1 VSDLLPILI
10 GIVVVN
16 DLAYARLPGR
26 CPFLQAGA
34 EPRAGVAATAA
45 IVLTL
50 LLTAAIFRFVDA
62 ALLVPLDHAEL
73 RLLACV
79 VIVVAAVPAA
89 ELAVQSFAASHA
101 QGAAQWPPHIM
112 VNGAMLSAV
121 LVATDKFAALLPAMA
136 WAVATGA
143 GFGLLMAA
151 YADARRRLHTGEV
164 PLPLRGAAIV
174 LVTGGMLTLA
184 ASGLSGLLRS

>member
-1 VSDLLPILI
+1 MSDLLAILI

-26 CPFLQAGA
+26 CPFLHAGN
-34 EPRAGVAATAA
+34 EPGPALAATAA

-62 ALLVPLDHAEL
+62 FLLAPLDHAEL

-79 VIVVAAVPAA
+79 VIVVAVVPAA
-89 ELAVQSFAASHA
+89 EVAVQTFAAP
-101 QGAAQWPPHIM
+101 AARGLVQWPPHIM
-112 VNGAMLSAV
+112 VNGAMLAAV
-121 LVATDKFAALLPAMA
+121 LVATDRFNALLPAMA
-136 WAVATGA
+136 WAGATGA

-151 YADARRRLHTGEV
+151 YAQVRRRLHTDDV
-164 PLPLRGAAIV
+164 PQPFRGAAIA
-174 LVTGGMLTLA
+174 LITGGMLTLA
-184 ASGLSGLLRS
+184 LSGLSGLLRS